1 MLFVSWRQRRR
12 RRHNDRTPW
21 RRCWSQHSP
30 SQTAFLT
37 SQRVSLC
44 HDYIWT
50 YHSSRHFSLNRKLNS
65 FNSGCDSET
74 DTEEFEKV
82 GQSSIER
89 RSGAAATVPPTT
101 VSISTSTDVIE
112 TQSIETLTEV
122 RIHPH
127 HPNLFQSISN
137 PPKKPPRIKVPG
149 KSNEILLPCI
159 PERSGQP
166 AVNELL
172 GTTTNRST
180 PTNDIYPY
188 YDEQHMID
196 APEFVNSEFY
206 IDESLPSSL
215 NDIAHDV
222 RVHSSINR
230 CCSCNSSDD
239 IEPIDA
245 APVGHQQPEN
255 AIVVLLQVHLFDVP
269 HKQHSDEKLYP
280 VYRGYDF
287 VGFQF

>member
-1 MLFVSWRQRRR
+1 M
-12 RRHNDRTPW
+12 
-21 RRCWSQHSP
+21 
-30 SQTAFLT
+30 
-37 SQRVSLC
+37 
-44 HDYIWT
+44 
-50 YHSSRHFSLNRKLNS
+50 NS

-89 RSGAAATVPPTT
+89 RSGAAATVQPTT

-127 HPNLFQSISN
+127 HPNLFQSMSN

-159 PERSGQP
+159 PERSGHLSG
-166 AVNELL
+166 NDLL
-172 GTTTNRST
+172 DTTNRSI

-188 YDEQHMID
+188 YDDQYMVD

-222 RVHSSINR
+222 RVHSSIKR
-230 CCSCNSSDD
+230 CCSCSSSDD
-239 IEPIDA
+239 IEPSEA
-245 APVGHQQPEN
+245 APADHQQPPD

-269 HKQHSDEKLYP
+269 HKQHGDALSRLSC
-280 VYRGYDF
+280 YDF